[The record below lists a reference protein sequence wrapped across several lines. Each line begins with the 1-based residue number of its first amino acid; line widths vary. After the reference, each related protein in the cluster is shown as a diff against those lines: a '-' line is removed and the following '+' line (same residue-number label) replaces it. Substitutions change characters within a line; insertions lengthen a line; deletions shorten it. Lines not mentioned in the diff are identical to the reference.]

1 MNRKNITIIG
11 GAVVL
16 GIIVFFVL
24 LRQPDVAPEPAIDHT
39 IKVIG
44 PPPLESVVATAAERR
59 FVDLEPPAP
68 PATPALDEEDDYPE
82 PAIVESDEFQPENVE
97 FAAQSVILDLGEYEV
112 RTGEEFDLY
121 LSLSAPALASLLLV
135 LEFDAELLEYVPDS
149 AEAVGDVFRNDI
161 EFHED
166 PKGGRVALING
177 GLPGNKNTNAAHHD
191 RAASFRMR
199 ALKPG
204 EVTLTPASNGI
215 SFGNALGGTLE
226 YEVHGGLVSIY

>member
-1 MNRKNITIIG
+1 MNRKNITIIA

-24 LRQPDVAPEPAIDHT
+24 LRQPDTAPEPAIDHT
-39 IKVIG
+39 IKVITS
-44 PPPLESVVATAAERR
+44 PPEDTAVVTAAERR
-59 FVDLEPPAP
+59 PVDLAPPSP
-68 PATPALDEEDDYPE
+68 PATPALDAEDDYPE
-82 PAIVESDEFQPENVE
+82 PVIVESDEFQPEDVE
-97 FAAQSVILDLGEYEV
+97 FAEQSVILDLGEYEV

-121 LSLSAPALASLLLV
+121 VSLSAPALASLFLV

-149 AEAVGDVFRNDI
+149 AKAVGDVFRNDI

-166 PKGGRVALING
+166 PKGGRIALING
-177 GLPGNKNTNAAHHD
+177 GLPGNKNTNEAHHD
-191 RAASFRMR
+191 RVASFRMR

-204 EVTLTPASNGI
+204 EVTLTPAGNGI
-215 SFGNALGGTLE
+215 NFANAQGGLLE